1 MRFSKTKFWSLITIS
16 IFLGFISQKIFVS
29 DASRNPGFYNSY
41 LGFTILIPI
50 FIALFVGFLNL
61 TKIKNKFGIT
71 ILGAFLFVIIGIVNM
86 ILYPIFGGPTSEM
99 YGLIIIF
106 VIPPSFIVGIL
117 YGLYIA
123 FNLDK

>member
-1 MRFSKTKFWSLITIS
+1 MRLSKTKFWSLITIS
-16 IFLGFISQKIFVS
+16 IFLGFIAQKIFVS
-29 DASRNPGFYNSY
+29 DASRNAGFYNSY
-41 LGFTILIPI
+41 LGFTLLIPLFVAI
-50 FIALFVGFLNL
+50 FIGFLNL
-61 TKIKNKFGIT
+61 TKLKNKFGVT
-71 ILGAFLFVIIGIVNM
+71 ILGAILFVIIGMVNM

-106 VIPPSFIVGIL
+106 VVPPAFIIGIL